1 MLALFCMSSST
12 VIRGRLLNNLDFV
25 ILDTNI
31 AALVAQIVPFPEN
44 QHVQNNYDVRYYAIE
59 GVILI

>member
-12 VIRGRLLNNLDFV
+12 VIQGGLFNNLDFV
-25 ILDTNI
+25 ILDTYI

-44 QHVQNNYDVRYYAIE
+44 QHLQNNYDVKYFAIE
-59 GVILI
+59 GVKLI